1 MIEIDRFVVTLGLD
15 PRAFTQGQKDA
26 VESFKKTQEGA
37 KKAASQM
44 EADGK
49 QAGRFYSNIKG
60 EALSLIAVLVGAKDI
75 AGFIGRTVTD
85 LSAVGRIA
93 TLMGQSA
100 PEIQAV
106 AMAVQRIGG
115 DGKAAQQSMLGLAQT
130 LQGWKLGQ
138 RPGQSF
144 LQAFGFIGGNTNDD
158 PLKILQKFSDF
169 ADRTKN
175 KVLVGQVGQN
185 LGLDPGLINEAIQG
199 RGKLDADIAQSYKN
213 GIPTD
218 GDIKKVQALQT
229 AFGNLAQSMRFAGTE
244 LVVDVADPLTDLLNA
259 VAQITRDFPK
269 ATEIVLGL
277 VAALVTL
284 KGLGLTLG
292 AARAVAGLG
301 AGGAAAS
308 GGAPAAAA
316 SLGAAGPLAIA
327 AATVAA
333 TQAGREYIAS
343 KGNAPS
349 AKAGQAVENLPGGGA
364 FGSLS
369 GAALTFTLHRLGLDN
384 PAAKHQEIQHIKA
397 EIAEQQIRL
406 SVAKTP
412 ADKLREA
419 AKLEALAQQV
429 RQIVGQGTQPTA
441 DAPPGARSPNVP
453 PVRANAAVRDRG
465 AVAEAYL
472 QQGGFTPAQAK
483 GIVAGL
489 YAETAGTL
497 SPNAKNPTS
506 SATGLAQWLKPR
518 QADFKAT
525 MGVDVQHADFGQ
537 QLQFVLYELQ
547 HGVMNAKTG
556 ARSLDATNAIKRQS
570 DPAAAAYAFIHSF
583 EAPGAVG
590 EMADMR
596 TAGTY
601 LREGNQSGGVHIDS
615 IVIQTQ
621 GPQDAKSISRGLNRE
636 LARHITGNSNNAV
649 N

>member
-93 TLMGQSA
+93 TVMGVASGNV
-100 PEIQAV
+100 QAV
-106 AMAVQRIGG
+106 GMAVQRIGG
-115 DGKAAQQSMLGLAQT
+115 DAKGAQQAMLGLSQT

-158 PLKILQKFSDF
+158 PLKILQKFADF
-169 ADRTKN
+169 ADKTKD
-175 KVLVGQVGQN
+175 KALVERVGLN
-185 LGLDPGLINEAIQG
+185 LGLNQDLINEGLRG
-199 RGKLDADIAQSYKN
+199 RKQVDQDIAQSYKN

-218 GDIKKVQALQT
+218 DDIKKVQALQT
-229 AFGNLAQSMRFAGTE
+229 AFGNLAQSLRFAGTE
-244 LVVDVADPLTDLLNA
+244 LIIDVANPLTELLNT
-259 VAQITRDFPK
+259 VAQITSDFPK
-269 ATEIVLGL
+269 ATEVVLGL

-301 AGGAAAS
+301 AGGAVAS

-316 SLGAAGPLAIA
+316 SVGAAGPLAIA

-369 GAALTFTLHRLGLDN
+369 GAAMTYTLHRLGLDQAS
-384 PAAKHQEIQHIKA
+384 PGDAFGAAGAGALQGRGGPGGAKPPP
-397 EIAEQQIRL
+397 IR
-406 SVAKTP
+406 P
-412 ADKLREA
+412 
-419 AKLEALAQQV
+419 
-429 RQIVGQGTQPTA
+429 
-441 DAPPGARSPNVP
+441 
-453 PVRANAAVRDRG
+453 NAAVRDRG

-547 HGVMNAKTG
+547 HGILNAKTG
-556 ARSLDATNAIKRQS
+556 ARSLNATDAIKRQS

-596 TAGTY
+596 SAGQY
-601 LREGNQSGGVHIDS
+601 IREGNQTGGVHIDS

-621 GPQDAKSISRGLNRE
+621 GPQDAKSISRELSRE
-636 LARHITGNSNNAV
+636 LARHIAGNSNNAV